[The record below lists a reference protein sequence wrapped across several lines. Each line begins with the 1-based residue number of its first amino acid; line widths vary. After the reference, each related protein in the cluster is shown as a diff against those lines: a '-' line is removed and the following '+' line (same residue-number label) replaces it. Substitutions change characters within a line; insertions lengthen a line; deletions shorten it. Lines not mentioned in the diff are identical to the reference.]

1 MAFNEAAAAA
11 GVSAASNL
19 ESVGAL
25 TDGAAAGAVA
35 GTCVMFPGISLM
47 ESSFLVD
54 SMEGVTPN
62 KEPTLTSI
70 PTTTTESM
78 FIRNN
83 GTP

>member
-1 MAFNEAAAAA
+1 MAFNEAAAVA

-25 TDGAAAGAVA
+25 TEGAAAGAVA

-62 KEPTLTSI
+62 KKPTTSI
-70 PTTTTESM
+70 PTTTTDSM